1 MGRFWTYGYWIF
13 ALLCAVV
20 TLRIIY
26 PRKVTI
32 IDDVPTPI
40 STTDVFMMY
49 AEFCGVQSFIKYR
62 DEMED
67 IDGTITRDTI

>member
-1 MGRFWTYGYWIF
+1 
-13 ALLCAVV
+13 
-20 TLRIIY
+20 
-26 PRKVTI
+26 
-32 IDDVPTPI
+32 
-40 STTDVFMMY
+40 MMY